1 MSRKHFIEIAKIIR
15 EHSDKTNLAGFE
27 MLVDELCITFKRIN
41 PRFDA
46 QRFKAA
52 CIL

>member
-1 MSRKHFIEIAKIIR
+1 MTRKHFIEIAKIIR
-15 EHSDKTNLAGFE
+15 EHTDKTNKEGFE
-27 MLVDELCITFKRIN
+27 MFVDELCITFKQIN
-41 PRFDA
+41 PRFDS

>member
-15 EHSDKTNLAGFE
+15 EHTDKTNKAGFE

-41 PRFDA
+41 PRFDV
-46 QRFKAA
+46 QKFKAA
-52 CIL
+52 CFL